1 MNLREKIFAHLKKL
15 NFAEN
20 YLWTP
25 PQYLNAFLNK
35 LNPVEKKNFSQTMQ
49 ELCDEDLFTLERD
62 SQFPSYRL
70 TKKGEELLYNNF

>member
-25 PQYLNAFLNK
+25 PQYLNAFLIE

-49 ELCDEDLFTLERD
+49 ELCDENFFISEGD
-62 SQFPSYRL
+62 SQLPSYRL
-70 TKKGEELLYNNF
+70 TKKAEELLYK

>member
-1 MNLREKIFAHLKKL
+1 MNLRETIFAHMRNL
-15 NFAEN
+15 NCAEN